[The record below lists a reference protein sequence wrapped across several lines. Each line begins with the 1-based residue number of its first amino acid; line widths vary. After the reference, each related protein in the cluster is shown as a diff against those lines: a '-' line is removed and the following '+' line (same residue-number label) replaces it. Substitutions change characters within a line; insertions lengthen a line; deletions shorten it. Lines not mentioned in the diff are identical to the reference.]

1 MTKKLWVV
9 YKRDRMIGCF
19 HSKENA
25 TNYMMDLWFDGVENV
40 RIKKVSLD
48 EYRKMCYN
56 QIKKER

>member
-19 HSKENA
+19 HSKEKA

-48 EYRKMCYN
+48 EYKKMCYN